1 MRGSFV
7 SLAVG
12 FLTAGAV
19 LWSSTGQ
26 ALQGAE
32 AASPSS
38 TEGVTAATIRVG
50 VPYVD
55 LSAVRKFGITLDHGD
70 YPDAYDALIADI
82 NAHGGIDGRKLV
94 PFLVAVNPV
103 GTAPAA
109 TTCTQLAQDD
119 HVFVVL
125 APQQPDC
132 YLTQYDVPTING
144 SAQDV
149 SATGTPNF
157 TLTPPPLA
165 YDPLQLMVLA
175 RHGIFKGKKV
185 GIFAGQVTDQQEL
198 QVVQSALKKLHVDT
212 VASAVDSAPTGDQS
226 AANQQ
231 AEVIAQR
238 FQASG
243 VNEVVAVGSGSVIW
257 PEALQAAQST
267 YDPPWVATNSGTV
280 NTAVIASSI
289 APAYLKKLVTTSP
302 VLDNYQNW
310 HQPADQRCYQVVRK
324 AYPGDKITQ
333 PTEPITGSDQSFF
346 AIEDACDNLALF
358 TAIAREAGKD
368 LTRASFLKAGYA
380 LHGAQLPGSA
390 VPVSFAPARPYPLSA
405 VYIGR
410 YDAAKNSVLYS
421 SSPG

>member
-7 SLAVG
+7 SLVVS

-19 LWSSTGQ
+19 LLSST
-26 ALQGAE
+26 APLAAE

-38 TEGVTAATIRVG
+38 SEGATATTIRVG

-55 LSAVRKFGITLDHGD
+55 LSAVRKFGITLDHGN
-70 YPDAYDALIADI
+70 YPDAYKALIADI
-82 NAHGGIDGRKLV
+82 NAHGGLGGRKLV

-109 TTCTQLAQDD
+109 TTCTQLAEDD
-119 HVFVVL
+119 HVFVAL

-132 YLTQYDVPTING
+132 YLTQYGVPTING
-144 SAQDV
+144 SAQNV
-149 SATGTPNF
+149 SEAGTPNF

-165 YDPLQLMVLA
+165 YDPLQLAALA

-198 QVVQSALKKLHVDT
+198 QVVQSALRKLHVDT
-212 VASAVDSAPTGDQS
+212 VESAVDSAPTGDQS

-238 FQASG
+238 FQTSG

-267 YDPPWVATNSGTV
+267 YGPPWVATNSGTV

-289 APAYLKKLVTTSP
+289 APAYLKNLITTSP
-302 VLDNYQNW
+302 VLDNYQTW
-310 HQPADQRCYQVVRK
+310 HQSADQHCYQVVRK
-324 AYPGDKITQ
+324 AYPGDKIT
-333 PTEPITGSDQSFF
+333 PPSEPISGSDQSFF

-358 TAIAREAGKD
+358 AAIVKGAGKN
-368 LTRASFLKAGYA
+368 LTHASFVKAGYA
-380 LHGAQLPGSA
+380 LHGANLPGSA
-390 VPVSFAPARPYPLSA
+390 VPVSFAPGRPYPLA
-405 VYIGR
+405 AAYIGR
-410 YDAAKNSVLYS
+410 YDAAKNSVMYS
-421 SSPG
+421 STSG